1 MWWRYN
7 EHPPRALKLG
17 SCIWKEV
24 LSIDGSH
31 PDQFESIRKRLVT
44 APSTFR
50 REGRFVD
57 ISCTLHQGPQWAGS
71 VGASQKD
78 QSTFFVQS
86 IGSRHRRQF
95 QTIALV
101 QRGHGSCQSPKSR
114 RAGTFRCLRLTAS

>member
-57 ISCTLHQGPQWAGS
+57 ISCTLHQGPQWAVSRPPVAAYDKAKVATRLAANGTTPDIS
-71 VGASQKD
+71 PVGARKSHLL
-78 QSTFFVQS
+78 TF
-86 IGSRHRRQF
+86 
-95 QTIALV
+95 T
-101 QRGHGSCQSPKSR
+101 
-114 RAGTFRCLRLTAS
+114 